1 MLLVGPSIPL
11 HRAAL
16 GVSRGRGDWVP
27 EKPAIEPA
35 AAQAQ
40 LKIMGRW
47 VSHVGEVLP
56 TQEIVEMDDR
66 GRILIP
72 SSIRKRLK
80 SRMFSIQLLS
90 EGALLLKP
98 IREEIEG
105 LGGKYRGV
113 IKASSF
119 EELEEAQE
127 ELLKKEGRI

>member
-1 MLLVGPSIPL
+1 M
-11 HRAAL
+11 
-16 GVSRGRGDWVP
+16 
-27 EKPAIEPA
+27 
-35 AAQAQ
+35 
-40 LKIMGRW
+40 
-47 VSHVGEVLP
+47 P